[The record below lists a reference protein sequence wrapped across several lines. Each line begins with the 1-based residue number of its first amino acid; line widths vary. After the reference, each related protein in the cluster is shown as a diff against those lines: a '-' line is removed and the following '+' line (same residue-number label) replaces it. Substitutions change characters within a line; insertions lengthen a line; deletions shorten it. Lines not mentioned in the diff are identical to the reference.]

1 MNKINIAELLKDCPQ
16 GMELD
21 CTMYDN
27 LYFDKI
33 YDNDYCIYKIEC
45 YTIVNDIKTA
55 VNFTKFGTFNTHTNS
70 KCVIFPKGKT
80 TWEGFIPPCEFKDG
94 DIITYKCEQG
104 LVSMILRK
112 FVNFVE
118 IHFHCAL
125 SNNAK
130 GFITDNYI
138 IGEPRYVNHA
148 TEEEKQKLLKE
159 IEKNGYYWDEEK
171 KCLLKLPDFK
181 DGDIVA
187 LDTFN
192 NSLQVF
198 IFNKWVNKKT
208 GVAHCYLLLDDND
221 ILDLKYGAYYIER
234 LATKEEK
241 ERLFDAIKHKGYEWN
256 PEKKCLKKL
265 TSKFKVNDKI
275 KNIKD
280 GIKGIVT
287 KISDGNIYATC
298 REGDFYFSLV
308 SQDEWELI
316 PNKFDLSALK
326 PYKSEILYRNSPGGY
341 WKPAFWGAY
350 ISENS
355 EQHSNHNYLTTDG
368 FARYCIPYKCNEH
381 LLGTQDDCSKYY
393 KTWEE

>member
-1 MNKINIAELLKDCPQ
+1 MNKINIAELLKDCPK

-21 CTMYDN
+21 CALYEN
-27 LYFDKI
+27 LEFDHIEENSGNANIICRVKI
-33 YDNDYCIYKIEC
+33 LSGYNIH
-45 YTIVNDIKTA
+45 T
-55 VNFTKFGTFNTHTNS
+55 FTKYGCCATYNYA
-70 KCVIFPKGKT
+70 KCIIFPKGKT
-80 TWEGFIPPCEFKDG
+80 TWEGFVPPCKFKNGDVVAKDTYNGTQLFISKEDIGNGYAYCYMMLDDDG
-94 DIITYKCEQG
+94 KAYFGVRSFRVQR
-104 LVSMILRK
+104 L
-112 FVNFVE
+112 
-118 IHFHCAL
+118 
-125 SNNAK
+125 
-130 GFITDNYI
+130 
-138 IGEPRYVNHA
+138 A
-148 TEEEKQKLLKE
+148 TEEEKQKLFDAIKA
-159 IEKNGYYWDEEK
+159 NGYKWNPETKTLEE
-171 KCLLKLPDFK
+171 LPKFK
-181 DGDIVA
+181 DGDICYIK
-187 LDTFN
+187 TN
-192 NSLQVF
+192 CNEHIF
-198 IFNKWVNKKT
+198 IFN
-208 GVAHCYLLLDDND
+208 CID
-221 ILDLKYGAYYIER
+221 KYGRVKRYANLTKHGFYTDTVNVVCSEGFIEEFR
-234 LATKEEK
+234 YATKEEK

-265 TSKFKVNDKI
+265 TPKFKVNDKI